1 MVLIQ
6 AITLFSF
13 FKTLGSCTLKKKKT
27 FSKKSRTLDI
37 MIFFYYYKS
46 YFNNKQ
52 LLHIYQFLTMNKN
65 SFQITNI
72 TKKN

>member
-13 FKTLGSCTLKKKKT
+13 FKTLGSCTSKKKNIFKEIKN
-27 FSKKSRTLDI
+27 FAYK
-37 MIFFYYYKS
+37 IFFYYYKS

-72 TKKN
+72 TRKN